1 MFLKVR
7 GLPFIFL
14 SGFTLTSNVDNFTRR
29 MKLLNGALVLLV
41 IVLCSCSTTPTRPI
55 QVSPENA
62 QAIQAIHEQEQF
74 AWPLSF
80 KDGVVMSGRD
90 YANVTGSYTDALRK
104 IDLSKAPL
112 EFQTAFQNYIR
123 AWDRMKALLA
133 TEPRKSFTTA
143 DQFPVA
149 VPYPSRTRRTREEF
163 EMFDTEFRH
172 VNGLIQRAKK
182 ALKTW
187 REAKG

>member
-1 MFLKVR
+1 M
-7 GLPFIFL
+7 GSSL
-14 SGFTLTSNVDNFTRR
+14 SGFSVTRNVDTFACR
-29 MKLLNGALVLLV
+29 MKFLHGALVLLG
-41 IVLCSCSTTPTRPI
+41 ILLCSCATTPTRPI

-90 YANVTGSYTDALRK
+90 YANVIGSYTDALRK

-112 EFQTAFQNYIR
+112 EFQVAFQNYIQ
-123 AWDRMKALLA
+123 AWNRMKALLA
-133 TEPRKSFTTA
+133 TEPRESFTTA

-163 EMFDTEFRH
+163 EMFDNEFRH
-172 VNGLIQRAKK
+172 VNGLIQRARKVLQ
-182 ALKTW
+182 AW